1 MPGYAIQATVVDI
14 GTDRPRATD
23 AFWVDTNV
31 WYWQTYS
38 RASQRWPQNQPKPYQ
53 LQKYPNFLKRCLT
66 NAASLHWTGL
76 SLSELVH
83 QIEKAEQEIA
93 ESSGAV
99 PVFTSLKDFRHD
111 YPALRSGV
119 VTEIGNVCADI
130 VSIASLIPVNL
141 DQAMVDQALADLP
154 NCALDGYDQL
164 TLHVLKEAEI
174 SQVLSDDGDFCTV
187 AGITL
192 FTSNRG
198 VIEAAQTQGRLIVR

>member
-1 MPGYAIQATVVDI
+1 MPAYKVQADVVDI

-38 RASQRWPQNQPKPYQ
+38 RASMRTRVPQSWQLRVYPRYLQR
-53 LQKYPNFLKRCLT
+53 CVIAGAT
-66 NAASLHWTGL
+66 LHWTGL
-76 SLSELVH
+76 SLSELAH
-83 QIEKAEQEIA
+83 QIETAEWEIA
-93 ESSGAV
+93 ESSAAIPTG
-99 PVFTSLKDFRHD
+99 TRLKEFRHD
-111 YPALRSGV
+111 HPALRSGV

-130 VSIASLIPVNL
+130 ASIASLIPVNL

-154 NCALDGYDQL
+154 NCRLDGYDQL
-164 TLHVLKEAEI
+164 TLHALRAAGI

-198 VIEAAQTQGRLIVR
+198 ALQAAQAQGRLIVR